1 MSDRPTRLETITA
14 LTAPGQRFELE
25 ETPAASGGGLVRSYR
40 NAPRSMRE
48 ILLASESFG
57 ERDFIVFEE
66 TRWTFAEHARKVRQL
81 AVYLRDVV
89 GLEKGDRFG
98 IAMRNLPEFSAAFWA
113 AQAIG
118 VVAVPLNAWWTGP
131 EMAFAV
137 RDAGVFALVADGERW
152 DRLIPELG
160 DVELRGTL
168 AVAPPGNLTRDG
180 LQPIE
185 GVWETPDPGWPDV
198 QIDPDDLSSIVYT
211 SGTSGTPKG
220 AIHLH
225 SNHCTSVMTNLL
237 ESEIRRLETE
247 ASGPAGSAPPTAP
260 ASQAAALLTFPMF
273 HIAGLV
279 NLYLAVVNGSK
290 LVLLRRWDTEVA
302 VDLILRERITS
313 TVVVPTVLRQLLDDE
328 RLQHS
333 ELKALGAG
341 GAPVPAE
348 LIMRIDTQ
356 FDHRVMTTNG
366 YGLTE
371 TTAGVIVLS
380 GAEYVAHPDSVGR
393 PTAVADVRLVGPDH
407 VDVPE
412 GEVGEIWVKGPNVS
426 PGYWNNPTA
435 TEENFVE
442 GWFRTGDLARRDPEG
457 RYYIVDRLKDVV
469 IRGGENI
476 YTAEVEGI
484 LLENS
489 AVSEA
494 AVFGIANEMLGE
506 EVVAVVRLLEAH
518 EATEED
524 LRNYVGERLAYFK
537 VPTRIF
543 EWTEALPRTAS
554 GKVLKRDL
562 REQVTTVNSVAP
574 EPGSEP

>member
-1 MSDRPTRLETITA
+1 
-14 LTAPGQRFELE
+14 
-25 ETPAASGGGLVRSYR
+25 
-40 NAPRSMRE
+40 MRE

>member
-1 MSDRPTRLETITA
+1 MSAPTRNETIAA
-14 LTAPGQRFELE
+14 LTAPGERFELE
-25 ETPAASGGGLVRSYR
+25 ETSPVSGGVVRSYR

-66 TRWTFAEHARKVRQL
+66 TRWTFAEHAHKVRQL

-113 AQAIG
+113 AQVIG
-118 VVAVPLNAWWTGP
+118 VIAVPLNAWWTGP
-131 EMAFAV
+131 EMAFAI
-137 RDAGVFALVADGERW
+137 RDAGVVALVADGERW
-152 DRLIPELG
+152 DRLLPVLA
-160 DVELRGTL
+160 DVELRCAL
-168 AVAPPGNLTRDG
+168 VVAPPGALPSDR
-180 LQPIE
+180 LQSIE
-185 GVWETPDPGWPDV
+185 EVWETPDPGWPDV
-198 QIDPDDLSSIVYT
+198 QVNPEDLSSIVYT

-237 ESEIRRLETE
+237 ESEIRRRETE
-247 ASGPAGSAPPTAP
+247 ASTASTPTSSTAGAP
-260 ASQAAALLTFPMF
+260 QAAALLTFPMF

-302 VDLILRERITS
+302 VGLILGEGITS
-313 TVVVPTVLRQLLDDE
+313 TVVVPTVLRRLLEDE
-328 RLQHS
+328 RLQNS

-348 LIMRIDTQ
+348 LITRIDTQ
-356 FDHRVMTTNG
+356 FNHRVMTTNG

-393 PTAVADVRLVGPDH
+393 PTAVADVRLVGPDQ
-407 VDVPE
+407 VDVPG
-412 GEVGEIWVKGPNVS
+412 GEIGEIWVKGPNVS
-426 PGYWNNPTA
+426 PGYWNNPTT
-435 TEENFVE
+435 TEESFVD
-442 GWFRTGDLARRDPEG
+442 GWFRTGDLAKQDAEG

-469 IRGGENI
+469 IRGGENV
-476 YTAEVEGI
+476 YTSEVEKA
-484 LLENS
+484 LLEHPD
-489 AVSEA
+489 VSEA

-506 EVVAVVRLLEAH
+506 EVMAAVNLREDH
-518 EATEED
+518 ETTEDE
-524 LRNYVGERLAYFK
+524 LRDYLSGRLAYFK

-543 EWTEALPRTAS
+543 IWTEELPRTAS
-554 GKVLKRDL
+554 GKLLKRDI
-562 REQVTTVNSVAP
+562 REQITTVL
-574 EPGSEP
+574 GSES